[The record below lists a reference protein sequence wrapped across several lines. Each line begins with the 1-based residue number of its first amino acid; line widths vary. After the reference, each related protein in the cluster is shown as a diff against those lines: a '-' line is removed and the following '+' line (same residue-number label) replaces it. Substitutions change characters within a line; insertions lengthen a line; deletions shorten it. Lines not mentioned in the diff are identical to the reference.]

1 MDHSKHVVEHGMKMY
16 FHASTKAVILFEKW
30 NIDSWQGM
38 LGSCAVIFII
48 AALYEGLKVFREMLL
63 RRSSVSV
70 RYNTMPVPSQ
80 GNGANETCTML
91 SETHKTVGMKMISLP
106 HFIQSLLHIL
116 QVVVSYFLM
125 LIFMTYNIW
134 LCLAV
139 GLGAGAG
146 YFLFSWKRSIVVDVN
161 EHCH

>member
-70 RYNTMPVPSQ
+70 S
-80 GNGANETCTML
+80 
-91 SETHKTVGMKMISLP
+91 MKMISLP

>member
-1 MDHSKHVVEHGMKMY
+1 MDHKHHENMSMDMTTRPMDHSKHVVEHGMKMY

-91 SETHKTVGMKMISLP
+91 SETHKTVG
-106 HFIQSLLHIL
+106 F
-116 QVVVSYFLM
+116 V
-125 LIFMTYNIW
+125 
-134 LCLAV
+134 
-139 GLGAGAG
+139 
-146 YFLFSWKRSIVVDVN
+146 
-161 EHCH
+161 